1 VVYYKFGGL
10 LQVFMQPST
19 QNAKLQVRLCVSH
32 TLQPCL
38 QQVTPYNCLCQS
50 HPTTLPTTSHTLQL
64 PVLVTPYNLAY
75 NKSHPTIA
83 CVSHTLQMLTTRAES
98 RIPGKEQRVLC
109 RSNASQ

>member
-1 VVYYKFGGL
+1 
-10 LQVFMQPST
+10 MPSCRCACVLVT
-19 QNAKLQVRLCVSH
+19 PYNLAYNKSHPTIACVSH